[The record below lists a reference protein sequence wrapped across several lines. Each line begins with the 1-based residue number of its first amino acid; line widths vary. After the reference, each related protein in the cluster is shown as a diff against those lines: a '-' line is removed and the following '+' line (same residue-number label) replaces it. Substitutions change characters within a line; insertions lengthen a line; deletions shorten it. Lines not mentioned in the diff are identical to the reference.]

1 MGQVVGLPEGCTDF
15 RVKSG
20 RYQRLVVL
28 EFFLLVEKNAIH
40 GQQHADGCHAEDV
53 GSKQP
58 ENVMADLGFERFQAD
73 HVSLAES
80 IDRKGLISQK
90 GLAICPG
97 HHVAGL

>member
-1 MGQVVGLPEGCTDF
+1 
-15 RVKSG
+15 
-20 RYQRLVVL
+20 
-28 EFFLLVEKNAIH
+28 
-40 GQQHADGCHAEDV
+40 
-53 GSKQP
+53 
-58 ENVMADLGFERFQAD
+58 MADLGFERFQAD